1 MILEFKSGN
10 TEARIEKEPMSKER
24 LAMVLNYA
32 VGTLAMVMGFV
43 AIYMIIYFM
52 GR

>member
-1 MILEFKSGN
+1 MILEFKNGN
-10 TEARIEKEPMSKER
+10 TKLRIESGQISKER

-32 VGTLAMVMGFV
+32 VGTLAMVLGF
-43 AIYMIIYFM
+43 AALYMIIYFM